1 MISEPELRSENPAIA
16 EKINEENFAETKIPQ
31 ILVQEE
37 DEEISAEEEEATTVA
52 VKNLKLLT
60 ILNIFLKT
68 VIEKTLVEGIENV
81 TIKADE

>member
-1 MISEPELRSENPAIA
+1 MISEPELRSENPAIV

-52 VKNLKLLT
+52 VKKLKLLT

>member
-1 MISEPELRSENPAIA
+1 MISEPELRSENSAIA

-52 VKNLKLLT
+52 VK
-60 ILNIFLKT
+60 I
-68 VIEKTLVEGIENV
+68 
-81 TIKADE
+81 

>member
-52 VKNLKLLT
+52 VRK
-60 ILNIFLKT
+60 I
-68 VIEKTLVEGIENV
+68 
-81 TIKADE
+81 